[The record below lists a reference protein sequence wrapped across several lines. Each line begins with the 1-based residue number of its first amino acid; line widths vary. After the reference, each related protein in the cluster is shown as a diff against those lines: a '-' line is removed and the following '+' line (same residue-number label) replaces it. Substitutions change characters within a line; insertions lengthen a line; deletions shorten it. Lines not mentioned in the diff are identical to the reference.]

1 MRIGILHDY
10 IQDECPG
17 GANETLKR
25 LCETAPRSV
34 ELYWLKVSDLI
45 PIFNLDNYIIANTRS
60 VSNTQLEHLLKGKQ
74 YIKIHFDYRR
84 VSPKIIRDAK
94 LLVYMSPQQKK
105 DMLGS
110 GYAHIMPSLVDPD
123 KFSPGSGEGY
133 LWVGN
138 YSRQKGIRN
147 LWEWAEA
154 NQVHI
159 DCYGYGI
166 PRVYL
171 EQSEY
176 CHVKVPVP
184 NNEMPVLYKD
194 YSVLVHLPSGPEAG
208 SRVFIEAVLSR
219 LQILTNEQE
228 GDLSYDEPYS
238 IARWRNR
245 LQGAPAR
252 FWQQAI
258 DALQS

>member
-1 MRIGILHDY
+1 
-10 IQDECPG
+10 
-17 GANETLKR
+17 
-25 LCETAPRSV
+25 
-34 ELYWLKVSDLI
+34 
-45 PIFNLDNYIIANTRS
+45 
-60 VSNTQLEHLLKGKQ
+60 
-74 YIKIHFDYRR
+74 
-84 VSPKIIRDAK
+84 
-94 LLVYMSPQQKK
+94 MSPQQKK

-154 NQVHI
+154 NQAHI
-159 DCYGYGI
+159 DCYGYGT

-194 YSVLVHLPSGPEAG
+194 YSVLVHLPSSPEAG
-208 SRVFIEAVLSR
+208 SRVFIESILSG
-219 LQILTNEQE
+219 LEVITNEHE
-228 GDLSYDEPYS
+228 GDLSYVRLYDKNL
-238 IARWRNR
+238 WRVR
-245 LQGAPAR
+245 LQKAPQE
-252 FWQQAI
+252 FWQKT
-258 DALQS
+258 LQVLE